1 MFFQFLFGN
10 MTLLFAKSYKNDA
23 LHELEVEAVL
33 RLQLRR
39 QFPPLRLHECVHSN
53 NALQASRHIRV
64 SENERPNRERCY
76 FTQL

>member
-1 MFFQFLFGN
+1 

-23 LHELEVEAVL
+23 LHELEVEAVP

-64 SENERPNRERCY
+64 SEAGYERPNRERCY